1 MKGRVF
7 RLVNRAMRFVRPGRL
22 VPTALCASAM
32 LAWMPA
38 ALAQAPILV
47 FPERVSQV
55 TVIPA
60 VADVGVAREIRI
72 TGTWAGCAPVGAKV
86 AGAGVVHRS
95 TLVVQLVLPMTLL
108 PCPLTFQPY
117 TVTTTYT
124 PAERG
129 IVKLLVLNIDGD
141 FLREALLDTRAASDH
156 RSAFNLTG
164 MWYDPQSNGSG
175 LTFVHSRLNDNAVFG
190 TWYVYD
196 SSGKPRWYTIQDA
209 AWKSQGRV
217 MEGWLYQTSAVANCS
232 LLFIYGC
239 PASID
244 LLVVVGRARVTITG
258 NGTATVEALT
268 TGGTVIFS
276 SNVIRA
282 EI

>member
-1 MKGRVF
+1 MAGRF
-7 RLVNRAMRFVRPGRL
+7 SGLVKPVAWLPAL
-22 VPTALCASAM
+22 VALGV
-32 LAWMPA
+32 LAWAPA
-38 ALAQAPILV
+38 ARPQAPPLI
-47 FPERVSQV
+47 FPERVSKV
-55 TVIPA
+55 TVTPA
-60 VADVGVAREIRI
+60 VADTGVAREIRI
-72 TGTWAGCAPVGAKV
+72 TGTWAGCWPVGARV
-86 AGAGVVHRS
+86 AGAGLVRQS
-95 TLVVQLVLPMTLL
+95 TLVVQLVLPMTLM

-124 PAERG
+124 PGERG
-129 IVKLLVLNIDGD
+129 ISRLLVLNVDGD
-141 FLREALLDTRAASDH
+141 FLGEALLDTRAASDD
-156 RSAFNLTG
+156 RSAFNITG

-175 LTFVHSRLNDNAVFG
+175 LTFVHSRVNDNAVFG

-209 AWKSQGRV
+209 VWKSQGRV